1 MMNENNIKRITQTR
15 QEIHS
20 LARKQDELFEK
31 LKHDLC
37 DEANPKLT
45 GRAED
50 FLFDH
55 VFNSD
60 RNEDFMCYL
69 NRIFNNNIPF
79 EIYEK

>member
-1 MMNENNIKRITQTR
+1 MMNENNIKHITQTR

-50 FLFDH
+50 FLFDY

-60 RNEDFMCYL
+60 RNENFMSYL